1 MIQSGRHVKLPII
14 DILCS
19 YVKLYINLH
28 LKTFQIKNS
37 ALHWSG
43 LTPGPRSWVFIR
55 RPPPPPRR
63 RPSSHQAMAEVVL
76 VVFISQIFGILCA
89 QAGYTPMVGG
99 SCHQRREYV
108 PRETLTVYR

>member
-43 LTPGPRSWVFIR
+43 LTPGQGVGCLSA
-55 RPPPPPRR
+55 PPTPRR
-63 RPSSHQAMAEVVL
+63 RPSSHQALAEVVL